1 MRCETGPGGGI
12 SIAIAFAFRVPAVAA
27 AVAAVVVAVE
37 VAPNLGVPLESP
49 TSTQPFETVRCGEKF
64 HNRRSPAAT
73 DDVVEAAL
81 AAAATTA
88 VVVLFTTF
96 AISEQFVSDADV
108 RTFDDDPAAAA
119 AVTRSGT
126 VHVALNEADR

>member
-12 SIAIAFAFRVPAVAA
+12 SIAIAFAFRVPAVAD
-27 AVAAVVVAVE
+27 AAVVA

-81 AAAATTA
+81 AAAAATA